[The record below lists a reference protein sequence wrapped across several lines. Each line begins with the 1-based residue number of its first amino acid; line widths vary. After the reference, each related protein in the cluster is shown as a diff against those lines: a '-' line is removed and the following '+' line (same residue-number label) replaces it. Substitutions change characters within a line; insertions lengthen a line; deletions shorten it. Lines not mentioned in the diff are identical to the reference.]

1 MKELLKD
8 IKQKAIDDLVPIMSD
23 ESIEFIVTSLLKY
36 QCKSIL
42 EVGTAVGF
50 SALSIASAIP
60 DAKITTIE
68 RDELRYAQAIQNISQ
83 LNLSHRVN
91 ALLVDALDYRCTE
104 TVDALIIDA
113 AKAQNKTFFDR
124 FFPFV
129 KPRGIVIVD
138 NLDFHGHN
146 EHIDL
151 LSDRRNLRQMVSK
164 IKAFEDYI
172 NNRSDLCVDRVF
184 VGDGMMLI
192 RRVGHSFNFNE

>member
-23 ESIEFIVTSLLKY
+23 ESIEFIVTNLLKY

-184 VGDGMMLI
+184 VGDGM
-192 RRVGHSFNFNE
+192 RSEERSCRERV

>member
-1 MKELLKD
+1 MKEQIER
-8 IKQKAIDDLVPIMSD
+8 IKQEALDHQVPIMCD
-23 ESIEFIVTSLLKY
+23 ESIEYIVVNLLKHR
-36 QCKSIL
+36 CKSIL

-50 SALSIASAIP
+50 SALSIANAIP

-68 RDELRYAQAIQNISQ
+68 RDEIRYAQAIKNIDQ

-104 TVDALIIDA
+104 MVDALIIDA
-113 AKAQNKTFFDR
+113 AKAQNRTFFDR

-138 NLDFHGHN
+138 NLNFHGHN
-146 EHIDL
+146 ENIEL
-151 LSDRRNLRQMVSK
+151 LSDRRNLRQMVNK
-164 IKAFEDYI
+164 IKAFEDYV
-172 NNRSDLCVDRVF
+172 NNRADLSVERVF

>member
-1 MKELLKD
+1 MKEQIER
-8 IKQKAIDDLVPIMSD
+8 IKLEALEHQVPIMCD
-23 ESIEFIVTSLLKY
+23 ESIEYIVINLLKY
-36 QCKSIL
+36 RCKSIL

-50 SALSIASAIP
+50 SALSIASEIP

-68 RDELRYAQAIQNISQ
+68 RDELRYDQAIKNINH

-91 ALLVDALDYRCTE
+91 AILVDALDYQCTE

-113 AKAQNKTFFDR
+113 AKAQNKVFFDR

-146 EHIDL
+146 EHVEL
-151 LSDRRNLRQMVSK
+151 LSNRRNLRQMVNK
-164 IKAFEDYI
+164 IKAFEDYV
-172 NNRSDLCVDRVF
+172 NNRADLHVERVF

-192 RRVGHSFNFNE
+192 RRIGHSFNFNE

>member
-1 MKELLKD
+1 MKEQIER
-8 IKQKAIDDLVPIMSD
+8 IKQAALDHQVPIMCD
-23 ESIEFIVTSLLKY
+23 ESIEYIVTNLLKY

-50 SALSIASAIP
+50 SALSIASSIP

-68 RDELRYAQAIQNISQ
+68 RDELRYTQAIENINH
-83 LNLSHRVN
+83 LNLSHRVH
-91 ALLVDALDYRCTE
+91 AILVDALDYQCTE
-104 TVDALIIDA
+104 MVDALIIDA
-113 AKAQNKTFFDR
+113 AKAQNKSFFDR

-146 EHIDL
+146 EHIEL
-151 LSDRRNLRQMVSK
+151 LSDRRNLRQMVNK
-164 IKAFEDYI
+164 IKAFEDYVK
-172 NNRSDLCVDRVF
+172 NRADLNVERVL

-192 RRVGHSFNFNE
+192 RRIGHSFNFNE

>member
-1 MKELLKD
+1 MKEQIER
-8 IKQKAIDDLVPIMSD
+8 IKQAALDHRVPIMCD
-23 ESIEFIVTSLLKY
+23 ESIEYIVTNLLKY

-50 SALSIASAIP
+50 SALSIASSIP

-68 RDELRYAQAIQNISQ
+68 RDESRYDQAIKNINQ
-83 LNLSHRVN
+83 LNLSHRIL
-91 ALLVDALDYRCTE
+91 AILVDALDYQCTE
-104 TVDALIIDA
+104 MVDALIIDA
-113 AKAQNKTFFDR
+113 AKAQNKSFFDR

-146 EHIDL
+146 EHIEL
-151 LSDRRNLRQMVSK
+151 LSDRRNLRQMVNK
-164 IKAFEDYI
+164 IKAFEHYVK
-172 NNRSDLCVDRVF
+172 NRADLHVERVL

-192 RRVGHSFNFNE
+192 RRIGHSFNFNE

>member
-1 MKELLKD
+1 MIEQIKS
-8 IKQKAIDDLVPIMSD
+8 IKQEALVNQIPIMSD
-23 ESIEFIVTSLLKY
+23 ESIEYIVTNLLKH

-68 RDELRYAQAIQNISQ
+68 RDELRYNQAIQNIDQ
-83 LNLSHRVN
+83 LNLRHRVN
-91 ALLVDALDYRCTE
+91 AILVDALDYQCTE

-113 AKAQNKTFFDR
+113 AKAQNKVFFDR

-146 EHIDL
+146 EHIEL
-151 LSDRRNLRQMVSK
+151 LSNRRNLRQMVNK
-164 IKAFEDYI
+164 IRAFEEYV
-172 NNRSDLCVDRVF
+172 NNRADLDVERVF

>member
-68 RDELRYAQAIQNISQ
+68 RDELRYAQAIQNISL